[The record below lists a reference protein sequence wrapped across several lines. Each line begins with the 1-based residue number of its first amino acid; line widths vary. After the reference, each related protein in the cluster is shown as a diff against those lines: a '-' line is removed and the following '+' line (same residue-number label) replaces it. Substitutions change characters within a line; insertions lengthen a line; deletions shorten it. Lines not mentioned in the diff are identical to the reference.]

1 MEITIVKDYQNK
13 LLNRRELDFT
23 IKYEGPTPS
32 RIDVRQKLAALLNTD
47 LDLTMVQKMESVY
60 GLQEVRG
67 YAKVYE
73 SADRM
78 KQIER
83 EYMMKRNASPV
94 VEGEG
99 EATEE

>member
-1 MEITIVKDYQNK
+1 MEITIVKDHPNK
-13 LLNRRELDFT
+13 LLNRRELDFV

-47 LDLTMVQKMESVY
+47 LDLTLVHKMESVF
-60 GLQEVRG
+60 GLQEVHG

-78 KQIER
+78 KQVER
-83 EYMMKRNASPV
+83 EYMIKRNTMPA
-94 VEGEG
+94 EG
-99 EATEE
+99 EAKEE